1 MNRGRATQDDD
12 MEFLILAVI
21 IGASFGL
28 GYGARELVSRQ
39 RRHRHRHRLRD
50 WPGEAVPR
58 PNPELQNPEP
68 DRRPVEPAGDFA
80 IDLDRLQIAANDDRA
95 GRDQR
100 SRDGR
105 RVDPGIRRNELDVA
119 VRDLLV
125 ELNRLSSHEDAS
137 PGPANFQRSG

>member
-1 MNRGRATQDDD
+1 

-39 RRHRHRHRLRD
+39 RRYRQRHGLGG

-58 PNPELQNPEP
+58 PQPELQNPKP

-100 SRDGR
+100 SQDGP
-105 RVDPGIRRNELDVA
+105 RVDPGIRRDELDVA
-119 VRDLLV
+119 VQDLLV
-125 ELNRLSSHEDAS
+125 ELNRLSSPEGAL
-137 PGPANFQRSG
+137 PRPANFQRLG